1 VDKITKKSCQE
12 VIPIA
17 SIILCTISCW
27 CGDGAIV
34 FVCGAAVFEDQGAED
49 VAGVLGAVLVLLLV
63 FDDKEVMVS
72 VVLECGI
79 GNGVDVDADVDA
91 FARMA
96 LVSTSMN
103 FTRHV
108 ARLTSPFRH
117 CRI

>member
-1 VDKITKKSCQE
+1 MDKITKKSCQE

-17 SIILCTISCW
+17 SIIICTISW
-27 CGDGAIV
+27 GAVV
-34 FVCGAAVFEDQGAED
+34 FVCKAAVFEDEGAE
-49 VAGVLGAVLVLLLV
+49 VAGVLGAVLALLLV
-63 FDDKEVMVS
+63 VDDIEVMVS
-72 VVLECGI
+72 VVLERGTD
-79 GNGVDVDADVDA
+79 NGVSVDVDA

-108 ARLTSPFRH
+108 ARLTSPLRH